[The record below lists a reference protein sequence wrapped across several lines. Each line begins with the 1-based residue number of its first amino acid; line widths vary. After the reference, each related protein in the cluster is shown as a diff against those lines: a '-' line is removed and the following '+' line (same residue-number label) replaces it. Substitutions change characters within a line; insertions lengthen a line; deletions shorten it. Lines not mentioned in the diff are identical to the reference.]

1 MNKKSVMTTRRGAV
15 ALTLSAG
22 AGLAG
27 LHGVANTWRSSI
39 DSALGTTSSKQT
51 FDDKFVSDYATT
63 DELIAQHEKLGRQAG
78 QEGTVVLKNEGNAL
92 PLGGA
97 PKVTVLGMG
106 AYYPLL
112 GGNMGSTCT
121 TDKAID
127 FIAALDEAGV
137 SLNPTMKSVYETLG
151 AIESGRTPNMWGG
164 GETIN
169 YKYRPAGFATP
180 YVPSEPSTDVY
191 GMEGGNADYAGS
203 FADYSDAAIV
213 VFSRPGSEGSD
224 YFPGEVGIDTT
235 STGASSPLGL
245 TTNERGLLT
254 LAKENFKKVIVVINS
269 GTVMEV
275 QEIKDDADVSAM
287 LFVGLPGAYGFR
299 GVVDVLLGEVCPS
312 GRLADTIA
320 ADFSQAPAAQNFGDI
335 QLTDTSALVYPDSL
349 MPGLDVVT
357 AGSSFGGG
365 GSTSSTAYII
375 EAEGIYTG
383 YKYYETRFFDA
394 VKGQGNATGA
404 AGASKGASAWDYA
417 NEVTYPFG
425 HGLSYTTFTQTLDS
439 VEVNTADRTIT
450 ASVTVTNTGSVA
462 GKSVVQL
469 YASVPYTDYDKSNG
483 VEKAAIQLVDFEKT
497 EELAAGDDAQVKF
510 TVDLEAL
517 ASWDSSAKSGKGG
530 WILDG
535 GTYYFTVGTDA
546 HNAVCNVLVAQG
558 ATADGDASLVKTVE
572 VGSEGSVDEESLA
585 MSKNTGVEVVNQLA
599 SADVNYYK
607 PGYMTGLS
615 RSDWQGT
622 FPRTYN
628 DLTIDGS
635 KTDEWV
641 KALMNEI
648 YAITENG
655 TVENEKGSGGSLK
668 LSDMAGIDDINDPR
682 WEQLIEEIP
691 LDILIPRITKGGSQS
706 DVIEQIESPLVYQ
719 NDGPNGFSGTIGARG
734 LHADDANSDYAM
746 GTMCT
751 ETMLG
756 CTFSKQIASEWGK
769 LMGNDGLWSGNY
781 LIWACAGNLHRC
793 CFNGRNFEY
802 FSEDPMLVSGLAAA
816 EVAGASKYGVIVAP
830 KHFAFN
836 DQESMRSGLAQ
847 YMTEQRAREGELRAF
862 RAAIEDSG
870 CLGVMT
876 SFSRVGATPVNGS
889 WGLLREILRNEWGFK
904 GILSTDMANNSGY
917 FRAEMCMYGGIT
929 MIADFSTG
937 ETMTEVLESW
947 PYLTE
952 AVVAKDATLVGYL
965 RQNLIYQLYAF
976 AQSATQNIKT
986 ESVTPW
992 WEMALNAGTIGG
1004 FGLAAVFAGLYAA
1017 GAVKEFKG
1025 DAADAEPVASGK
1037 EEN

>member
-1 MNKKSVMTTRRGAV
+1 MKKKSVLTTRRGAV

-39 DSALGTTSSKQT
+39 DSALGTTSAKQT
-51 FDDKFVSDYATT
+51 SDDKFVSDYATT

-78 QEGTVVLKNEGNAL
+78 QEGTVLLKNESSAL
-92 PLGGA
+92 PLSA
-97 PKVTVLGMG
+97 SPKVTLFGMG
-106 AYYPLL
+106 GYYPLQ

-127 FIAALDEAGV
+127 FVTALDEAGV
-137 SLNPTMKSVYETLG
+137 SLNPTMQSVYETLG
-151 AIESGRTPNMWGG
+151 AIESGRTTSRFTGA
-164 GETIN
+164 ETIT

-191 GMEGGNADYAGS
+191 GMEGGNADYASS

-224 YFPGEVGIDTT
+224 YYPGETGIDTT
-235 STGASSPLGL
+235 ATGASCALGL
-245 TTNERGLLT
+245 TTNERALLT
-254 LAKENFKKVIVVINS
+254 LAKENFDKVIVVINS

-275 QEIKDDADVSAM
+275 EELKTDDDVDAI

-299 GVVDVLLGEVCPS
+299 GVVDVILGEVSPS
-312 GRLADTIA
+312 GHLSDTIA
-320 ADFSQAPAAQNFGDI
+320 VDFAQAPAAQNFGDI

-349 MPGLDVVT
+349 MPVLGVES
-357 AGSSFGGG
+357 AGDSFGGA
-365 GSTSSTAYII
+365 GSTSSTAYIV

-383 YKYYETRFFDA
+383 YKYYETRYFDS
-394 VKGQGNATGA
+394 VKGQGNATGS

-439 VEVNTADRTIT
+439 VEVNTSERTLN

-469 YASVPYTDYDKSNG
+469 YASVPYTDYDKKNA
-483 VEKAAIQLVDFEKT
+483 VEKAAIQLVDFGKT
-497 EELAAGDDAQVKF
+497 DELAPGDDQQIKLS
-510 TVDLEAL
+510 VDLEYL

-535 GTYYFTVGTDA
+535 GTYYFTIGTDA
-546 HNAVCNVLVAQG
+546 HAAVNNVLVAQG

-572 VGSEGSVDEESLA
+572 VGSEGSVDEKTLA
-585 MSKNTGVEVVNQLA
+585 MSKNTNVEVVNQLA
-599 SADVNYYK
+599 NADVNYYK
-607 PGYMTGLS
+607 PGYMTPLS

-622 FPRTYN
+622 FPRTY
-628 DLTIDGS
+628 DDMTIDGD

-641 KALMNEI
+641 KNLMNEV
-648 YAITENG
+648 YQITENG
-655 TVENEKGSGGSLK
+655 SIENEKGSGGSLV
-668 LSDMAGIDDINDPR
+668 LSDMAGSDDINDPR
-682 WEQLIEEIP
+682 WEQLVEQIP
-691 LDILIPRITKGGSQS
+691 LDELIAKVTKGGSQS
-706 DVIEQIESPLVYQ
+706 DVIPEIESPVVYQ

-734 LHADDANSDYAM
+734 LHTDDANSSYAM

-781 LIWACAGNLHRC
+781 LIWACASNLHRC

-802 FSEDPMLVSGLAAA
+802 FSEDPMLASGLGAA
-816 EVAGASKYGVIVAP
+816 EVAGANQYGVIVAP

-836 DQESMRSGLAQ
+836 DQETQRSGVCQ
-847 YMTEQRAREGELRAF
+847 YMTEQRAREAELRAF
-862 RAAIEDSG
+862 HAAVEDAG
-870 CLGVMT
+870 ALGVMT

-917 FRAEMCMYGGIT
+917 FRAEMCLYGGIT

-992 WEMALNAGTIGG
+992 WEMAINVGTYGG
-1004 FGLAAVFAGLYAA
+1004 FGLAAVFGALYAA
-1017 GAVKEFKG
+1017 GAVKESKD
-1025 DAADAEPVASGK
+1025 DAAEAEPVASGK